1 MTSATQAEQP
11 ETRWA
16 TWRYVWSLTRF
27 RPRRQLINLGFVI
40 FGWGTSLLPGLA
52 AKIVFDRLGEI
63 GPASSLSWLWWPMA
77 ILVMRFVAV
86 PIMSVALQ
94 STNGAFAFANA
105 ARLQR
110 NVLTHVLDLPGAAA
124 LRRSPGE
131 TVSRLRDDT
140 EAVIWYP
147 IMLNNVV
154 GSTVVGVGALVIMW
168 TISPAITLGAF
179 VPLVMIVLLVET
191 VRARLVAYRRS
202 HQIRTAEVAGFIG
215 DVFAS
220 APAIQLGNAQTR
232 TVDRFRELNARR
244 RHAAVRDRL
253 LESLLDSAFWVV
265 NLGMGLVLVFAG
277 RSLQSGSFTL
287 GSLAL
292 FVFYLEAFREFSRD
306 IGAGLA
312 GYEYQKVSFERLDDL
327 VEGRD
332 PGHLGLQDEIHE
344 RGDLPSAAPDLAP
357 RYPLDRLVVDG
368 LTYVHGDHLHR
379 DPERRRGVRDASFEL
394 ERGTFTVV
402 VGRVG
407 SGKSTLLKSVLG
419 LLPAEGTITW
429 NGEAIDPTTFMV
441 PPHAA
446 YTPQVPR
453 LFSDSLADN
462 ILLGH
467 DGDLDRAIH
476 LAVMDDDLRA
486 MPDGLRTMLGS
497 RGVRLSGGQLQR
509 TAAARMFVRQPELVV
524 CDDLSSA
531 LDVRTEAALWNRLA
545 EIDGRTVLAVSHRH
559 IALLRSDQVV
569 VLVDGRVD
577 DVGTLDELL
586 GRNVEM
592 QYLWRLDRSAQ

>member
-1 MTSATQAEQP
+1 MTSTTHAEP
-11 ETRWA
+11 ASPWPA
-16 TWRYVWSLTRF
+16 WRYVWTLTRF
-27 RPRRQLINLGFVI
+27 RPRRQFINLAFVF

-63 GPASSLSWLWWPMA
+63 DPASSLGWLWWPMT
-77 ILVMRFVAV
+77 ILVMRFISV

-140 EAVIWYP
+140 DAVIWYP

-154 GSTVVGVGALVIMW
+154 GSAVVGCGALAIMW
-168 TISPAITLGAF
+168 TISPAITIGAF
-179 VPLVMIVLLVET
+179 VPLVMIVLIVET
-191 VRARLVAYRRS
+191 VRAKLVAYRRS

-215 DVFAS
+215 DVFAA
-220 APAIQLGNAQTR
+220 APAIQLGNAQAR
-232 TVDRFRELNARR
+232 TVARFRELNARR

-253 LESLLDSAFWVV
+253 LESLLNSAFWVV
-265 NLGMGLVLVFAG
+265 NLGTGLVLMFAG

-292 FVFYLEAFREFSRD
+292 FVFYLEAFRDFSRD
-306 IGAGLA
+306 IGSGLA
-312 GYEYQKVSFERLDDL
+312 GYEYQKVSFERLHDL

-332 PGHLGLQDEIHE
+332 PGHLGIQDEIHE
-344 RGDLPSAAPDLAP
+344 KEDLPSAAPQLAK
-357 RYPLDRLVVDG
+357 RRPLDRLVVDR
-368 LTYVHGDHLHR
+368 LTYVHGDPLHR

-394 ERGTFTVV
+394 ERGSFTVV

-407 SGKSTLLKSVLG
+407 SGKSTLLKSTLG
-419 LLPAEGTITW
+419 LLPADGTISW
-429 NGEAIDPTTFMV
+429 NGQAVDPTSFMV

-453 LFSDSLADN
+453 LFSESLADN
-462 ILLGH
+462 IMLGH
-467 DGDLDRAIH
+467 DGDLADAIR
-476 LAVMDDDLRA
+476 LAVMEDDIGA
-486 MPDGLRTMLGS
+486 MPDGARTLLGS

-509 TAAARMFVRQPELVV
+509 TAAARMFARRPELVV

-531 LDVRTEAALWNRLA
+531 LDVRTEASLWNRLA
-545 EIDGRTVLAVSHRH
+545 EIEGRTVLAVSHRH
-559 IALLRSDQVV
+559 TALRRADQVI

-577 DVGTLDELL
+577 DIGTVDELL
-586 GRNVEM
+586 GRNAEM
-592 QYLWRLDRSAQ
+592 QHLWSLDRSPQ